1 MQQNTDTTVRCMR
14 YQSPNVARVN
24 ADDAERMISMMSTLA
39 IPTKTLRG
47 LAPARP
53 TPPCPGPANVTSRH
67 GAPRVTNP
75 CAGVTTA
82 MKTCS
87 SRAPWPLTRPHTSAT
102 TRTSTL
108 LLPLIAVIGFAAFAG
123 QKVKNVKRSV
133 AAEKLK
139 RYGSMWQS
147 IYAATWLAGCGLWP
161 EAFGMAVFAILG
173 LLVMTILKEVNGL
186 GTSPVGYRH

>member
-1 MQQNTDTTVRCMR
+1 M
-14 YQSPNVARVN
+14 
-24 ADDAERMISMMSTLA
+24 MI
-39 IPTKTLRG
+39 
-47 LAPARP
+47 
-53 TPPCPGPANVTSRH
+53 ANVELAFTIPIWLIFTHTVVVACLVHTLEEKRPILNRKGFLVIGIGWIAWSALILGMGASR
-67 GAPRVTNP
+67 G
-75 CAGVTTA
+75 
-82 MKTCS
+82 S
-87 SRAPWPLTRPHTSAT
+87 SGGFLPENFGF
-102 TRTSTL
+102 STL